1 MINIISGSK
10 KKGLIKTIA
19 TDVARLVVLSGSKEI
34 KKELDSLKKRVEE
47 LEAEK
52 VSREE
57 MKEWTR
63 SYK

>member
-1 MINIISGSK
+1 MKALTKDIKRMIAKSLNEALEEGIED
-10 KKGLIKTIA
+10 LRKT
-19 TDVARLVVLSGSKEI
+19 
-34 KKELDSLKKRVEE
+34 VERIDR
-47 LEAEK
+47 EK